1 MSEVVAFGLN
11 LAQFV
16 TTVCALLTTSAV
28 GYIAVKVREG
38 VNEVLRTIEE
48 NRRRSK
54 RHKRVIFGTEAID
67 GLVDRVD
74 RVEEEA
80 DA

>member
-1 MSEVVAFGLN
+1 MPDPVAFGLN

-28 GYIAVKVREG
+28 CYIALKVREG
-38 VNEVLRTIEE
+38 VNEVLSTIEA
-48 NRRRSK
+48 NRKRTQ
-54 RHKRVIFGTEAID
+54 RHKRVIFGSEAVD
-67 GLVDRVD
+67 GLVERVD
-74 RVEEEA
+74 RIEEET

>member
-1 MSEVVAFGLN
+1 MPDPVAFGLN

-28 GYIAVKVREG
+28 CYIAVKVREG
-38 VNEVLRTIEE
+38 INEVLATIEA
-48 NRRRSK
+48 NRRRTK
-54 RHKRVIFGTEAID
+54 KHKRVIFGSEAVD
-67 GLVDRVD
+67 GLVERVD
-74 RVEEEA
+74 RVEEET